1 MTRGACAVVRHLY
14 AQGNLD
20 GIIGLGGG
28 GGTTLITTAMR
39 DRRCA
44 LPAATFRSMSA
55 GSI

>member
-44 LPAATFRSMSA
+44 LPAATFR
-55 GSI
+55 